1 MLSKLKSLI
10 GGFRFKSKCFSECCN
25 HTEADIDI
33 DIDGDGKKDLNIHIE
48 DGEIEVRGHDP
59 LNPGVARGQDR
70 AKAPP
75 KSPTL
80 SDHMKAMGL

>member
-1 MLSKLKSLI
+1 MGIKTIMLSKLKSLI

-48 DGEIEVRGHDP
+48 DGEIEI
-59 LNPGVARGQDR
+59 
-70 AKAPP
+70 KAPP